1 MPNSSYYEAILQ
13 LRPGNKELLEF
24 VDKKIEERGNVTIA
38 KVETLK
44 TGVNLY
50 LSSWRYT
57 VSLARMLKKR
67 FGGTVKITRS
77 LFSQSK
83 QTGKRIYRVTVL
95 FRL

>member
-13 LRPGNKELLEF
+13 LRPCNKELLDF

>member
-13 LRPGNKELLEF
+13 LRPGNKELLDF